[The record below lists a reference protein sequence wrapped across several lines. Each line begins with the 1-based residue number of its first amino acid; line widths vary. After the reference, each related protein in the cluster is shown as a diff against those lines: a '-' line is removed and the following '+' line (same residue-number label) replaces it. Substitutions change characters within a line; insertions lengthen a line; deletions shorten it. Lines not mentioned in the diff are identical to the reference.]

1 MMMRPLSFQRSKQVF
16 TLLLGVMLGLAI
28 FISPY
33 QLHHNSASIFFK
45 TPAETQTAAHTS
57 HEHQHQNSEELR
69 CLRCV
74 LQGFELPETIEPF
87 IIIFITLGFLI
98 PAKPSQ
104 PFSFIVLTKTA
115 RAPPVIL

>member
-1 MMMRPLSFQRSKQVF
+1 MMTRPLSFQRSKQVF

-33 QLHHNSASIFFK
+33 QLRHNSASIFFK
-45 TPAETQTAAHTS
+45 TATETRTATHPS
-57 HEHQHQNSEELR
+57 HEHQHQHSEELH

-74 LQGFELPETIEPF
+74 LQGFELPETIAPF
-87 IIIFITLGFLI
+87 MVIFITLGFLI
-98 PAKPSQ
+98 PAKPNQ

-115 RAPPVIL
+115 RAPPVSL